1 MGQSKNVVF
10 LECLQTSVTINLK
23 QVINIYAL
31 NVNHKRQ
38 IYSEYTENKEKGIHQ
53 TTREETKRRKEQRR
67 TAQTTR
73 KQVTKWQ

>member
-31 NVNHKRQ
+31 NVNHKLQ

-67 TAQTTR
+67 TTQTTR